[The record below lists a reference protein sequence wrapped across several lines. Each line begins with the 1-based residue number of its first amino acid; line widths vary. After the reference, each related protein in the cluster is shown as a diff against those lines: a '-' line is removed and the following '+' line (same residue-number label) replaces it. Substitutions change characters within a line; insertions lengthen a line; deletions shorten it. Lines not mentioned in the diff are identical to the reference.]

1 LDRKK
6 KGVMIIILIVGIML
20 VCIPLWQ
27 ALMPRTNSQTG
38 NSLRITLPTPQHDSN
53 VSIEEALL
61 ERRSIREYT
70 DEPLTL
76 LQVSQLLWA
85 TQGITDSTGKRTA
98 PSAGA
103 LYPLEVYIEVGNVEN
118 LGKGV
123 YKYSPHGHELIKAL
137 DGDKRSQL
145 AQAASGQSSVE
156 NSAIN
161 IVIAAVFERTF
172 REFIRNRA
180 MLFWTIGWPAIWLVL
195 GSIVF
200 TSGTPNEW
208 LPQVKGSMTITMI
221 GFALMTA
228 GMGNLAGSIARDK
241 EKGAYQKI
249 ASMPVK
255 PWEDALGR
263 LIGLLTFAL
272 VGSIVVLIIGMII
285 GAKFDGGVNDA
296 LQSIAYAFL
305 VILSSSGIGLIVSS
319 MTKTEGAAN

>member
-1 LDRKK
+1 MS
-6 KGVMIIILIVGIML
+6 G
-20 VCIPLWQ
+20 
-27 ALMPRTNSQTG
+27 
-38 NSLRITLPTPQHDSN
+38 
-53 VSIEEALL
+53 
-61 ERRSIREYT
+61 RS
-70 DEPLTL
+70 
-76 LQVSQLLWA
+76 
-85 TQGITDSTGKRTA
+85 
-98 PSAGA
+98 
-103 LYPLEVYIEVGNVEN
+103 
-118 LGKGV
+118 
-123 YKYSPHGHELIKAL
+123 
-137 DGDKRSQL
+137 
-145 AQAASGQSSVE
+145 
-156 NSAIN
+156 
-161 IVIAAVFERTF
+161 AAVFERTF
-172 REFIRNRA
+172 REFTRNRA

-249 ASMPVK
+249 ASTPVK

-305 VILSSSGIGLIVSS
+305 VVLSSSGIGLIVSS
-319 MTKTEGAAN
+319 MTKTEGAAIQIGIGLTVITASISGLFTPYSMLPNALKQFSQLYPPSAAISSIIYLLQGETLAGYNPLTLEHVIYTLISSLALFMIGLFAYEEKLWAHRL